1 MAKSLMRRY
10 FLVLTISGVGIAV
23 TLIERNSTVF
33 DAIEVTGSN
42 AFAYLDRHQGREM
55 EMASRLMG

>member
-1 MAKSLMRRY
+1 MRRH

-23 TLIERNSTVF
+23 TLIERNFTVF
-33 DAIEVTGSN
+33 DAIKVTGGK
-42 AFAYLDRHQGREM
+42 AFAYLDRHHGREM